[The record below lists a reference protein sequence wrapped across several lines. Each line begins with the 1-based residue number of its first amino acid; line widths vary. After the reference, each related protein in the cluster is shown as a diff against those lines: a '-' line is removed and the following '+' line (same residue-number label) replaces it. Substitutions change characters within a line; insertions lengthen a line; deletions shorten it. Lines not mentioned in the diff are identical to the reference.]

1 MQTTKQARFLPPPSS
16 PPTDPTR
23 SGLQSG
29 RFRINLSAVVGAGW
43 DLVDQPPP
51 HRTLLFL
58 VRSINVGLLD
68 GFSTRIVEH
77 TVANGD
83 LPVPWALFD
92 GSL

>member
-1 MQTTKQARFLPPPSS
+1 MHTAKQSTT
-16 PPTDPTR
+16 TIITTNPTR

-29 RFRINLSAVVGAGW
+29 RFRINLSAVAGAGW
-43 DLVDQPPP
+43 DLVDQSPP

-58 VRSINVGLLD
+58 VRSINVRLLD

-77 TVANGD
+77 PVANGD
-83 LPVPWALFD
+83 LPVPWLLFD